1 MHKEHLMAQAV
12 ATSDQD
18 TIVSEIHVNAPAQK
32 VFQALIDP
40 KQLMSWWNSEECQT
54 ELFEMDPRPG
64 GKWRFVTKK
73 TKLNINGMSQFFC
86 DGEVLEFDPPRV
98 LAYTWIANW
107 HDDKARRT
115 IVRWELTPSK
125 DGTHVKVTHSGLAH
139 EAVARKD
146 YSNGWPGVLA
156 AVKQFVEK

>member
-12 ATSDQD
+12 VTSDQD

-73 TKLNINGMSQFFC
+73 TKLNINGVSQFFC

-125 DGTHVKVTHSGLAH
+125 DGTHVKVTHSGLAN